1 MRATTALVLL
11 LLPTAAIADDE
22 TDHLR
27 DALRHVTIDLRAAQ
41 DAQTTL
47 QASLDQANKQNAL
60 LQQQVAALNAK
71 AAATPAAPVAP
82 PVPPAELGQLRAQV
96 AAARSQNAALRGG
109 LAKWQG
115 AYQQA
120 ATIARQKDLESRNL
134 SGAGK
139 AQSQQLA
146 TCRAENAKLTG
157 VANDILHLYR
167 SQSFRS
173 VLVGSY
179 EPLIGFD
186 QVKLE
191 NIVQDYEDKIRAQAY
206 IPGRQG
212 Q

>member
-1 MRATTALVLL
+1 MRRAAALLTL

-47 QASLDQANKQNAL
+47 QASLDEANKQKTL
-60 LQQQVAALNAK
+60 LQQQVAALTAK
-71 AAATPAAPVAP
+71 AAATPAAPIAP
-82 PVPPAELGQLRAQV
+82 VVPPAELQQLRAQV

-109 LAKWQG
+109 LQKWQG

-120 ATIARQKDLESRNL
+120 ATIAQQKDLEARNL
-134 SGAGK
+134 TGTGK
-139 AQSQQLA
+139 AQAQQLA
-146 TCRAENAKLTG
+146 TCRAENVKLTG
-157 VANDILHLYR
+157 VANDILHLYK
-167 SQSFRS
+167 SQGFRS
-173 VLVGSY
+173 ILIGSY

-206 IPGRQG
+206 IPTR
-212 Q
+212 